1 MKNKNIKTRFQNC
14 NVSKQPFK
22 LFCITVLFLFFCY
35 DSYLSSAEYM
45 EYELMQRYN
54 SPMFGEIDT
63 DLDEQKCLSIKIKSE
78 NGYRKVDEEDEREE
92 SIQDSI
98 ENLIRVNYYQKSL
111 LREAG
116 QCSIC
121 FLGLTG
127 GIPLL
132 SIAERAAGHSLFLE
146 IYFGS
151 GTLIDNGITT
161 AWYLDNYYA
170 HFFSH
175 TCHIPHK
182 KENQYS
188 FFKNLFSKNNLKHT
202 ILTCLALLDTVPVTY
217 VAYKYNN
224 SKIYPALEFFSEFGV
239 KVFGY
244 YKFFDHFV
252 LQKDNKKN
260 EYLYKT
266 NVFFSHLL
274 STSHIDAQKENIDN
288 LNILEEIN
296 NENIENF
303 LKQIERASPSRS
315 PEFDIGKQRFVN
327 RAKLLYV
334 ALFIAN
340 AIKRGTF
347 AYRGMKTVFDSDL
360 QAILLSIPSTLSSFG
375 VAYFSINSLIERV
388 GSYLYKQNDNLDF
401 ISVFHSGYSH
411 CICMASL
418 ILAFSS
424 AYSFSYATH
433 EILGQIYPPE
443 ITYAIVLLTIING
456 TLVDSFSLREGI
468 NHYLTMVYSY
478 YGTVQEKRILK
489 IKKYLGI
496 LQGIILNMTEDQF
509 SKLCTSVQDESVNDL
524 EL

>member
-1 MKNKNIKTRFQNC
+1 
-14 NVSKQPFK
+14 
-22 LFCITVLFLFFCY
+22 
-35 DSYLSSAEYM
+35 
-45 EYELMQRYN
+45 
-54 SPMFGEIDT
+54 MFDEIDMNM
-63 DLDEQKCLSIKIKSE
+63 DEQECISIKRKSE
-78 NGYRKVDEEDEREE
+78 NESKNVDEEDDIKE
-92 SIQDSI
+92 SIQNSL
-98 ENLIRVNYYQKSL
+98 EKLIRVNYDQKSL
-111 LREAG
+111 LREIG
-116 QCSIC
+116 RCSIC

-132 SIAERAAGHSLFLE
+132 SIAESAAGDSLFLG
-146 IYFGS
+146 IYFGA

-161 AWYLDNYYA
+161 AWYLDNYYTY
-170 HFFSH
+170 FFSH
-175 TCHIPHK
+175 TYHAPHK
-182 KENQYS
+182 RENQYS
-188 FFKNLFSKNNLKHT
+188 FFKNLFSKKNLKHT
-202 ILTCLALLDTVPVTY
+202 VITCLALLDTVPVTY

-224 SKIYPALEFFSEFGV
+224 SKIYPELEFFSEFGV

-244 YKFFDHFV
+244 YKFFDHFI
-252 LQKDNKKN
+252 LKKDNEKQ
-260 EYLYKT
+260 EYLYKI
-266 NVFFSHLL
+266 NAFFSHLL
-274 STSHIDAQKENIDN
+274 STSHIDPQNENIDN
-288 LNILEEIN
+288 LNILDEIN
-296 NENIENF
+296 HENIGNF
-303 LKQIERASPSRS
+303 LKQIERASSPRS
-315 PEFDIGKQRFVN
+315 FEFDSGKQRFVN
-327 RAKLLYV
+327 RMKLLYV
-334 ALFIAN
+334 ALFVAN
-340 AIKRGTF
+340 AIKRATF
-347 AYRGMKTVFDSDL
+347 AYRGMKTVLGSDL

-478 YGTVQEKRILK
+478 YGTVQENRILK

-509 SKLCTSVQDESVNDL
+509 SNFCTSVQDESVNDL